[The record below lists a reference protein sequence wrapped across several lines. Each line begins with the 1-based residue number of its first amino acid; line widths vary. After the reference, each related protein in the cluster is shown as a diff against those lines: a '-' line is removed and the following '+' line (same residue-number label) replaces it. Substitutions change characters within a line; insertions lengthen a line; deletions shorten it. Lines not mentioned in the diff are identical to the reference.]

1 MKTKIRKIGN
11 SVGIIISQKILDQVA
26 VKKEVNLS
34 VKDSKI
40 IIEAVK
46 ENPRENW
53 EEMLLKAKSL
63 EDNDFLEDFD
73 NDFDKSEWT
82 W

>member
-1 MKTKIRKIGN
+1 MKTKVRKIGN

-26 VKKEVNLS
+26 VKKEVNLF
-34 VKDSKI
+34 VKDSRI

-53 EEMLLKAKSL
+53 EELLLKAGSL
-63 EDNDFLEDFD
+63 KDIEYLEDFD

>member
-53 EEMLLKAKSL
+53 EEMLLKARSL

>member
-1 MKTKIRKIGN
+1 MKTKVRKIGN

-26 VKKEVNLS
+26 VKKEVNLF
-34 VKDSKI
+34 VKDSRI

-53 EEMLLKAKSL
+53 EELLLKAGSL
-63 EDNDFLEDFD
+63 KDNEYLEDFE

>member
-11 SVGIIISQKILDQVA
+11 SVGIIIGQKILDQVD

-53 EEMLLKAKSL
+53 EEMLLKARSL
-63 EDNDFLEDFD
+63 EDNDFLDDFD

>member
-1 MKTKIRKIGN
+1 MKTKVRKIGN

-26 VKKEVNLS
+26 VKKEVNLF

-53 EEMLLKAKSL
+53 EELLLKAGSL
-63 EDNDFLEDFD
+63 KDNEYLEDFE

>member
-1 MKTKIRKIGN
+1 MKTKVRKIGN

-26 VKKEVNLS
+26 VKKEVNLF

-53 EEMLLKAKSL
+53 EELLLKAGSL
-63 EDNDFLEDFD
+63 KDSEYLEDFE

>member
-1 MKTKIRKIGN
+1 MKTKVRKIGN
-11 SVGIIISQKILDQVA
+11 SLGIIISQKILDQVA
-26 VKKEVNLS
+26 VKEEVNLFI
-34 VKDSKI
+34 KDSKI

-53 EEMLLKAKSL
+53 EELLLKAGSL
-63 EDNDFLEDFD
+63 KDNVFLEDFE

>member
-46 ENPRENW
+46 ENPRKNW
-53 EEMLLKAKSL
+53 EEMLLKARSL